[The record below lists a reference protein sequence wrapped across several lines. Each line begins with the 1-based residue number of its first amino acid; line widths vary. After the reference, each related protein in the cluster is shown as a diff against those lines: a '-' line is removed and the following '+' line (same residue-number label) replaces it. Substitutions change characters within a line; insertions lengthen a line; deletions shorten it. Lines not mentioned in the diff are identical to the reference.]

1 MFVLKQ
7 KLSTQV
13 WQKVKGFLTH
23 THFLI
28 TITISLSYYCV
39 KMFILVNIW
48 MTEKNSKKP
57 HYLKKNIFTVT

>member
-7 KLSTQV
+7 KLSSQV

-28 TITISLSYYCV
+28 MITISLSYYCV

-48 MTEKNSKKP
+48 MTEKNS
-57 HYLKKNIFTVT
+57 